1 MNYLHKIFKLPSREK
16 ALFIQAV
23 YYLLVFRIKLVHTP
37 PKILFAK
44 VAKASSVVMKR
55 QPPLDIST
63 GRIAGIINQ
72 ASRFLPYTTC
82 LSKALAGSVLLTQY
96 CYTSD
101 LHIGVLFDET
111 RQLRAHAWLSH
122 NGKIILGNLP
132 NLGSYRDLPLKLNG
146 DGT

>member
-1 MNYLHKIFKLPSREK
+1 MNYLYKFFKMPSSEK

-44 VAKASSVVMKR
+44 VAKASSLVMKR
-55 QPPLDIST
+55 PPPPVISA
-63 GRIAGIINQ
+63 GRIAGIIDQ

-82 LSKALAGSVLLTQY
+82 LSKALAASVLFAQNSY
-96 CYTSD
+96 MAD
-101 LHIGVLFDET
+101 LHIGVLINKR
-111 RQLRAHAWLSH
+111 RQLQAHAWLSH
-122 NGKIILGNLP
+122 DGNIVLGNLP
-132 NLGSYRDLPLKLNG
+132 DLALYQELPLELNG